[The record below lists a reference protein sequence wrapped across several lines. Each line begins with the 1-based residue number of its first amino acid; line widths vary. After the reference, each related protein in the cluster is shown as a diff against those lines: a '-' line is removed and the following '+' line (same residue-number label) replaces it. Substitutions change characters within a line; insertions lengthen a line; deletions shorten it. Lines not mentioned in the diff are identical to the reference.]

1 MSRFVISQSPENKR
15 CSPNEPFAVVLEKG
29 FLKNEISPFGVD
41 FENFNFLD
49 LFLCSNIHY
58 TLTKIKKKVKKH
70 NRTPLNF
77 LLVNPETKLMMFG
90 FAPHRPAQSWS
101 LHPVTP
107 ARPSP
112 PREEPE
118 RKPPKGV
125 TLQFDIN
132 SVGKQTEMTLN
143 ERFRLL
149 KDQRVAAAQQSS
161 KGGRFVTVA

>member
-1 MSRFVISQSPENKR
+1 MSDNFLHLVLFWPSVGGVVNKR
-15 CSPNEPFAVVLEKG
+15 FSGNRKLPPTVARHRGQGVITGLAARKNAVLFKG
-29 FLKNEISPFGVD
+29 ISP
-41 FENFNFLD
+41 L
-49 LFLCSNIHY
+49 
-58 TLTKIKKKVKKH
+58 
-70 NRTPLNF
+70 NRPL
-77 LLVNPETKLMMFG
+77 LHVQYLVIMFG

-107 ARPSP
+107 ARSSP

-125 TLQFDIN
+125 ALQFDIN
-132 SVGKQTEMTLN
+132 SVGKQTEMTLS